1 MAEGDIKKIRNE
13 ELLMLFQGA
22 ASLKRLHSE
31 PGGLEQHRRFAEQ
44 QLEKYRAEIL
54 SRMQREDHI
63 DRTVIKE

>member
-1 MAEGDIKKIRNE
+1 MEKIKDE

-44 QLEKYRAEIL
+44 QLEKYRDEIL
-54 SRMQREDHI
+54 RRMRKEDHI
-63 DRTVIKE
+63 DRTVINE